1 MKFGI
6 ERLDELLGDISDGS
20 VILIE
25 GVGEIPFMMGKL
37 FLKNAIKMEYEVFA
51 IVPERARKL
60 LDDLKGLRI
69 VTPDDTFSLQD
80 LFTIS
85 LVVRDLKEKVGL
97 IDIFQQLLMIHEPE
111 KVYQLLR
118 EVCQLIRNKGGV
130 AVVILDKRICDE
142 RTLAMFEVESDFV
155 IEVEEIAE
163 GLKIKRGI
171 RVKKSPTKPP
181 SDYYKLEIDDGEFR
195 IGEKV

>member
-6 ERLDELLGDISDGS
+6 KMLDELLGEISDGS

-25 GVGEIPFMMGKL
+25 GVGEIPFMIGKL
-37 FLKNAIKMEYEVFA
+37 FLKNAIKSGYAVFA
-51 IVPERARKL
+51 IVPERVRKL
-60 LDDLKGLRI
+60 LDDLKDLRI

-97 IDIFQQLLMIHEPE
+97 IDIFHQLLMIHEPE
-111 KVYQLLR
+111 KVYQLFR
-118 EVCQLIRNKGGV
+118 DICQLVRNKGGV
-130 AVVILDKRICDE
+130 VVITLDKRICDE

-195 IGEKV
+195 VGEKA